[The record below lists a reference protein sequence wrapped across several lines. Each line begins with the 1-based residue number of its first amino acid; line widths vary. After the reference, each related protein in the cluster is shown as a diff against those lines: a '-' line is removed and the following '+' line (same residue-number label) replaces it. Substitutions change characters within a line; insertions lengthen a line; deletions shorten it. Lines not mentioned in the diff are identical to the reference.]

1 MQIQGEL
8 SAEGQELKLIVFTKS
23 GLGSWQGIILKRCER
38 AAISQVQISG
48 ARAGIAIIQ
57 SDVAILD
64 SIFEGNEIGM
74 HVYSASP
81 QIERCGFFGNTF
93 YGVKEDGQARPLVRN
108 CLFDQNV
115 VGDYYHVLKT
125 IITPEELNQ
134 VEGNGG
140 NKAGRDF

>member
-1 MQIQGEL
+1 
-8 SAEGQELKLIVFTKS
+8 
-23 GLGSWQGIILKRCER
+23 
-38 AAISQVQISG
+38 
-48 ARAGIAIIQ
+48 
-57 SDVAILD
+57 
-64 SIFEGNEIGM
+64 M